1 MSETRRK
8 RLYKGNHWLLKKLF
22 KGLFLLRQAI
32 YIASMKYWLFV
43 IFTITQLS
51 SLATEVDT
59 TLCLFSDDMEPVGNR
74 MFVRYSNKHYGD
86 LIIRIHNEQGQ
97 TIKEFIDSGV
107 EPGFHQTLL
116 PLTDMESGQY
126 TISIVLNNERCSAV
140 FIKPE
145 DE

>member
-1 MSETRRK
+1 MLKRK
-8 RLYKGNHWLLKKLF
+8 VQRHFKGNHSLLKKLF
-22 KGLFLLRQAI
+22 RLLTASRVGR
-32 YIASMKYWLFV
+32 YLASMKPLLLV
-43 IFTITQLS
+43 LFTISQLS
-51 SLATEVDT
+51 LSALDSDT
-59 TLCLFSDDMEPVGNR
+59 TLCLFSDEMQPVGNR

-86 LIIRIHNEQGQ
+86 LIIRIHNEQGI

-116 PLTDMESGQY
+116 PLTDMESGKY

>member
-1 MSETRRK
+1 
-8 RLYKGNHWLLKKLF
+8 
-22 KGLFLLRQAI
+22 
-32 YIASMKYWLFV
+32 MKYWLFV
-43 IFTITQLS
+43 LFTITQLT
-51 SLATEVDT
+51 SLASEVDT
-59 TLCLFSDDMEPVGNR
+59 TLCLFSDEMAPVGNR

-116 PLTDMESGQY
+116 PLTDMESGKY

>member
-1 MSETRRK
+1 MPIAQLQPT
-8 RLYKGNHWLLKKLF
+8 LLGNDPLLKKLF
-22 KGLFLLRQAI
+22 PTLIVVKIGAYL
-32 YIASMKYWLFV
+32 ASMKRVLLV
-43 IFTITQLS
+43 LFTITHLTV
-51 SLATEVDT
+51 LAGEVDT
-59 TLCLFSDDMEPVGNR
+59 TLCLFSDEMEPVGNK

-86 LIIRIHNEQGQ
+86 LIIRIHNDQGI

-116 PLTDMESGQY
+116 PLTDMESGKY